1 MMDPIFCHSRRFAAS
16 KRVRPIQYLFI
27 PYFGSDLIRPTSN
40 IDRCDRSLRSEKTKG
55 QPHLEDD
62 GGRPADG
69 CKLWLFNMQEGGR
82 QRTDARGVKFER
94 AKLKVPYPLVII
106 IIIIII
112 ILDGA
117 MSRIDD
123 EAEFSSRGEVD
134 S

>member
-1 MMDPIFCHSRRFAAS
+1 M
-16 KRVRPIQYLFI
+16 
-27 PYFGSDLIRPTSN
+27 
-40 IDRCDRSLRSEKTKG
+40 RSEKTKG

-112 ILDGA
+112 IIMLDGA